1 MTKEPVELTA
11 ERYGLSWTDSA
22 ETIDNARVSRQS
34 KQTSDMIKEMFYEY
48 KDNYDSYVAKCKKN
62 IEEKVDWHNNAEY
75 NNGKSANKVY
85 METIFESDKPITNR
99 YQGPM
104 RRVMGALGEY
114 RECAEEIIG
123 STAKTRPMKLIF
135 AIVGGVAVLSGAY
148 MLYRNSHKNS
158 TQKMDKVA

>member
-1 MTKEPVELTA
+1 MNEQLVE
-11 ERYGLSWTDSA
+11 
-22 ETIDNARVSRQS
+22 
-34 KQTSDMIKEMFYEY
+34 EY
-48 KDNYDSYVAKCKKN
+48 KNFL
-62 IEEKVDWHNNAEY
+62 H
-75 NNGKSANKVY
+75 NGKT
-85 METIFESDKPITNR
+85 E
-99 YQGPM
+99 
-104 RRVMGALGEY
+104 

>member
-1 MTKEPVELTA
+1 MGGNLLISSEYNKGTIVTIILDQKI
-11 ERYGLSWTDSA
+11 G
-22 ETIDNARVSRQS
+22 IDN
-34 KQTSDMIKEMFYEY
+34 D